1 MIAFGIY
8 SSGGFSQ
15 FQRIMYSINHV
26 FKQFPQRLLSNILKG
41 SNYTT
46 HASHLKLSPP
56 EIQSAKNY
64 CANLLRYNLGP
75 NNPHPSQLT
84 PLPSSIENTTP
95 LLTRSKPSS
104 RGMLSLPTSPSA
116 RSTSNSPWSPT
127 RSQRRK
133 SERSGSNSGVTRCS
147 PRWPYSP
154 PRTQFL
160 SSSRMPFAM
169 GHPSPAPG
177 YYG

>member
-1 MIAFGIY
+1 MAMRLFDCGCWISQFNRLRFDHFHIY
-8 SSGGFSQ
+8 SHSHLCFSCEDSEGFPILIYRARKNEWSHSVYSSCEFSQ
-15 FQRIMYSINHV
+15 IQRIMYSITYG

-46 HASHLKLSPP
+46 HASHLKLSSS

-75 NNPHPSQLT
+75 DNPHPSQLT

-95 LLTRSKPSS
+95 PLTRSKPSS

-116 RSTSNSPWSPT
+116 RSMSNS
-127 RSQRRK
+127 
-133 SERSGSNSGVTRCS
+133 
-147 PRWPYSP
+147 
-154 PRTQFL
+154 L
-160 SSSRMPFAM
+160 
-169 GHPSPAPG
+169 
-177 YYG
+177 